1 MSKQKT
7 GSVDLAASDI
17 KKVRPPS
24 ADTTARE
31 KRSSTSSTRMGT
43 PTPTSA
49 TRPTMSSASR
59 STPTGGPAKPP
70 ARPVGNT
77 VRSRPQS
84 TAVSSAYPGTTNR
97 PRVSVGSAASSTK
110 GDLGTPIESNRNG
123 ENKPLP
129 PNSRARST
137 SPTKPILKPAF
148 GQSVPR
154 RSTTVKSTVMGFAG
168 TRPDVVLA
176 SPSVPSRNL
185 DPTNTPPVR
194 SSPQSKMT
202 RPGLGTRKST
212 MSVTIEQRLQEMSL
226 VHQMLRA
233 AMAEDG
239 NEDDDVKE
247 EYGKQ
252 MDDTLAALRLRLEE
266 AKTLEGCLGSDKPLN
281 NGASNIGDQDD
292 MSDATESKSRLE
304 DHDQSNA
311 AQPLGA
317 SLTTASR
324 STSQKGHNL
333 DEVQR
338 LQETI
343 DSLKSNLESLQVS
356 HERQLTETNAAMEAK
371 LLEVQAN
378 REREAHRSLDTIEK
392 LRAHLDYINQAKMSL
407 EHDVQQLEASKQ
419 RHVEQSQKA
428 IEVLG
433 KQIQQQDDAK
443 ARVEENQ
450 SRIVSAL
457 RQDFQEA
464 QSSKD
469 REIDHLRKAVEDLQ
483 ETIRDLSEAKE
494 REINTFG
501 DSLAS
506 ENEKIVHKLQAELD
520 ETVAKSKFEL
530 ELRLASNEAAEQHKK
545 EVLELQIALNESK
558 VQIRR
563 LSDDIAKGL
572 KQIKSLQ
579 DAKGSTDMVLQS
591 MEEDLKQKSE
601 NAASLR
607 MQLEISEEERQSL
620 FEKNVGAEQEL
631 ARVSKECRS
640 NQQLAADYQ
649 SKLSQFQ
656 AGQEANETSIEQ
668 LAERKRIVRSLQQ
681 TVDTLRQELHSR
693 DVSVRDLQT
702 QLETLR
708 TECESTAKRSEA
720 TLRLNISAE
729 LEKLAAQLQTAQSVI
744 DQKTTRIRE
753 LESALKVT
761 TAELVELKTDRPT
774 ESSDSEASSQRM
786 SLRLSRWPKLDSKSS
801 ITHGDSSES
810 VAGEE
815 LSSHVQGQVCPLVS
829 LVALSVH
836 PILPIRSQSTTD
848 IANTSLV
855 QIAGMQERLRQMDEL
870 NSELIEHDKTYTT
883 RFPP

>member
-7 GSVDLAASDI
+7 GSVDLATSEI
-17 KKVRPPS
+17 KKVQPPS
-24 ADTTARE
+24 ADTTARG

-59 STPTGGPAKPP
+59 STPTGGPAKPS
-70 ARPVGNT
+70 ARPHT
-77 VRSRPQS
+77 VRSRPQP
-84 TAVSSAYPGTTNR
+84 TAVSSASPGTTHR
-97 PRVSVGSAASSTK
+97 PRVSVSSAASSTK

-154 RSTTVKSTVMGFAG
+154 RSTTVKSTVKGFAG
-168 TRPDVVLA
+168 TRPNVVLA
-176 SPSVPSRNL
+176 SPSVLSRNL
-185 DPTNTPPVR
+185 DPTNTPPVQ
-194 SSPQSKMT
+194 SSPPSKMT

-239 NEDDDVKE
+239 DEDDDVKE

-252 MDDTLAALRLRLEE
+252 MDNTLAALRVRLEE
-266 AKTLEGCLGSDKPLN
+266 AKTFEGCLGSDKPPN
-281 NGASNIGDQDD
+281 NGAPNIGDQDD
-292 MSDATESKSRLE
+292 TSDATESKSRLE

-311 AQPLGA
+311 AQAL
-317 SLTTASR
+317 SESQTTANCT
-324 STSQKGHNL
+324 TSKKSHNL

-356 HERQLTETNAAMEAK
+356 HERQLTETNAAMEVK

-378 REREAHRSLDTIEK
+378 SEREAHRSLDTIEQ
-392 LRAHLDYINQAKMSL
+392 LRANLNHINRAKISL

-433 KQIQQQDDAK
+433 NQIQQQDDAK
-443 ARVEENQ
+443 ARVEENHSQ
-450 SRIVSAL
+450 MVSAL

-469 REIDHLRKAVEDLQ
+469 REINHLRKAVEDLQ

-501 DSLAS
+501 DSLAA
-506 ENEKIVHKLQAELD
+506 ENEKIVHKLRAELD
-520 ETVAKSKFEL
+520 ETVAKSKSEL
-530 ELRLASNEAAEQHKK
+530 ELRLASDEAAEQHKK

-558 VQIRR
+558 VQIRW
-563 LSDDIAKGL
+563 LSEDIAKGL
-572 KQIKSLQ
+572 KQIESLQ
-579 DAKGSTDMVLQS
+579 DAKGLTDMVMRS

-607 MQLEISEEERQSL
+607 MQLEILEEERQSL
-620 FEKNVGAEQEL
+620 FEKNVGVEQEL

-681 TVDTLRQELHSR
+681 TVDTLRQELHSK
-693 DVSVRDLQT
+693 DVSVRDLQS

-708 TECESTAKRSEA
+708 TEYESTAKRSEA

-761 TAELVELKTDRPT
+761 TAELVELKTNRPT
-774 ESSDSEASSQRM
+774 ESSDSEASSQRL
-786 SLRLSRWPKLDSKSS
+786 SLRLSRWPKLDSKSV
-801 ITHGDSSES
+801 IIHGDSSES

-815 LSSHVQGQVCPLVS
+815 SSSHVQGQVCPLVS
-829 LVALSVH
+829 LVAFPS
-836 PILPIRSQSTTD
+836 PQSCQSE
-848 IANTSLV
+848 ASL
-855 QIAGMQERLRQMDEL
+855 QQ
-870 NSELIEHDKTYTT
+870 T
-883 RFPP
+883 

>member
-1 MSKQKT
+1 
-7 GSVDLAASDI
+7 
-17 KKVRPPS
+17 
-24 ADTTARE
+24 
-31 KRSSTSSTRMGT
+31 
-43 PTPTSA
+43 
-49 TRPTMSSASR
+49 
-59 STPTGGPAKPP
+59 
-70 ARPVGNT
+70 
-77 VRSRPQS
+77 
-84 TAVSSAYPGTTNR
+84 
-97 PRVSVGSAASSTK
+97 
-110 GDLGTPIESNRNG
+110 
-123 ENKPLP
+123 
-129 PNSRARST
+129 
-137 SPTKPILKPAF
+137 
-148 GQSVPR
+148 
-154 RSTTVKSTVMGFAG
+154 
-168 TRPDVVLA
+168 
-176 SPSVPSRNL
+176 
-185 DPTNTPPVR
+185 
-194 SSPQSKMT
+194 
-202 RPGLGTRKST
+202 
-212 MSVTIEQRLQEMSL
+212 
-226 VHQMLRA
+226 
-233 AMAEDG
+233 MAEDG
-239 NEDDDVKE
+239 DEDDDVKE
-247 EYGKQ
+247 EYGKE
-252 MDDTLAALRLRLEE
+252 MDDTLAALRVRLEE
-266 AKTLEGCLGSDKPLN
+266 AKSLEGCPGSDKPPN

-292 MSDATESKSRLE
+292 MSDATESKLRPE

-311 AQPLGA
+311 AQPLGE
-317 SLTTASR
+317 SLTTAKC
-324 STSQKGHNL
+324 STSKKGHNL
-333 DEVQR
+333 DEVPR

-343 DSLKSNLESLQVS
+343 DSLRSNLESLQVS

-378 REREAHRSLDTIEK
+378 SEREAHRSLATIEK
-392 LRAHLDYINQAKMSL
+392 LRANLDHINRAKKSL
-407 EHDVQQLEASKQ
+407 EHDMQQLEASKQ

-443 ARVEENQ
+443 ARVEENHSQ
-450 SRIVSAL
+450 IVSAL

-469 REIDHLRKAVEDLQ
+469 REINHLRKAVEDLQ
-483 ETIRDLSEAKE
+483 KTIQDLSEAKE

-501 DSLAS
+501 DSLAA
-506 ENEKIVHKLQAELD
+506 EKEKIVHKLRAELD
-520 ETVAKSKFEL
+520 ETVAKSKSEL
-530 ELRLASNEAAEQHKK
+530 ELRLASDEAAEQHRK

-558 VQIRR
+558 VQNRW
-563 LSDDIAKGL
+563 LSEGKAKGL
-572 KQIKSLQ
+572 KQIESLQ
-579 DAKGSTDMVLQS
+579 EAKGLADMALRS

-681 TVDTLRQELHSR
+681 TVDTLRQELHSK

-708 TECESTAKRSEA
+708 VECGSTAKRSEA

-744 DQKTTRIRE
+744 DQKATRIRE

-786 SLRLSRWPKLDSKSS
+786 SLRLSRWPKLDSKSI
-801 ITHGDSSES
+801 ITHGNSSES

-829 LVALSVH
+829 LVA
-836 PILPIRSQSTTD
+836 
-848 IANTSLV
+848 
-855 QIAGMQERLRQMDEL
+855 
-870 NSELIEHDKTYTT
+870 
-883 RFPP
+883 FPSI